1 MEEYR
6 EITRGQLFIRMMI
19 NPIFIAVYWFSF
31 YNLYTLCKFGRMNN
45 NLTMLLL
52 CLAFFVIYLI
62 IFIARSIKKPI
73 TIKPGRFIKNRN
85 IRLTYG
91 VIALIF
97 IFSLFIFYG
106 GKIYKTSIN
115 FNGKLSWLLKDLKDK
130 KTVELKHNNIYED
143 GIEGILQDINKKVP
157 MAQKLYI
164 ANNVDLKFDKEGTI
178 TSFDTF
184 LYGENKKGKLETY
197 LISYNKTKSS
207 KIMIYIHGNANSDFS
222 EDKLLEPFISTMKVI
237 PLKETISK
245 WNENQYGIL
254 YSGKRSFGY
263 NGSGVLY
270 IDSEGKTRSVRN
282 RDPEIIGYA
291 VSVYVPGK
299 ESTLTPYR
307 YILVDDLNNIKSE
320 TLNKGSKD
328 LPKEESNGVD
338 KFYLSEKTGYR
349 LEVTDAAAGSRA
361 YALEKTLDGG
371 TKWSLVNGDPFL
383 GDIGTA
389 GGIVFLDDRLGF
401 LCLAHSGGARGEL
414 YRTEDGGTTFTKI
427 SFPEVKVPLNG
438 AEPYNPFDLPGM
450 PTKEGENLNILVGQ
464 GSDGD
469 YNGGIKALYKSKDQG
484 KTWEYVKEAK
494 N

>member
-1 MEEYR
+1 MGEYR
-6 EITRGQLFIRMMI
+6 EITRGQLFIRMII

-45 NLTMLLL
+45 NLTILLL
-52 CLAFFVIYLI
+52 CLAFFVVYLL
-62 IFIARSIKKPI
+62 IFIVRSLKKPI
-73 TIKPGRFIKNRN
+73 TIKPGIFTKNKS
-85 IRLTYG
+85 IRMAYG
-91 VIALIF
+91 VIALTF

-115 FNGKLSWLLKDLKDK
+115 YNGKLSWILKDLKNK
-130 KTVELKHNNIYED
+130 KTVELKHNNIYAG
-143 GIEGILQDINKKVP
+143 GIEGILQDINEKVP
-157 MAQKLYI
+157 MASKLYI

-184 LYGENKKGKLETY
+184 LYGKNDKETLESY
-197 LISYNKTKSS
+197 LISYNKNKSS
-207 KIMIYIHGNANSDFS
+207 KITVYLHGNVNGDFN
-222 EDKLLEPFISTMKVI
+222 EDKLLEPLINTMKVI

-245 WNENQYGIL
+245 WDGNQYGIL

-270 IDSEGKTRSVRN
+270 IDSEGKTRAVRN

-320 TLNKGSKD
+320 TLTKGNKEQE
-328 LPKEESNGVD
+328 KEESNGRD
-338 KFYLSEKTGYR
+338 KFYLSQKIGYK

-383 GDIGTA
+383 GEIGVAA
-389 GGIVFLDDRLGF
+389 GITFLDERLGF

-414 YRTEDGGTTFTKI
+414 YRTEDGGATFTKI

-450 PTKEGENLNILVGQ
+450 PTKEGENINILVGQ

-469 YNGGIKALYKSKDQG
+469 YNGGIKALYRSKDQG
-484 KTWEYVKEAK
+484 KTWEYVKEDK

>member
-1 MEEYR
+1 MGEYKD
-6 EITRGQLFIRMMI
+6 ITRGQLFIRMMI

-62 IFIARSIKKPI
+62 IFIVRIFKKPI
-73 TIKPGRFIKNRN
+73 TIRKRIKNRN
-85 IRLTYG
+85 IRLAYG

-97 IFSLFIFYG
+97 MFSLFIFYG
-106 GKIYKTSIN
+106 GKIYKTSMN
-115 FNGKLSWLLKDLKDK
+115 FNGKLSWILKDLKDK

-157 MAQKLYI
+157 MVQKLYI

-178 TSFDTF
+178 TSFNTF
-184 LYGENKKGKLETY
+184 LYGKNDKDTLESY
-197 LISYNKTKSS
+197 LISYNKNESS
-207 KIMIYIHGNANSDFS
+207 KITIYLHGNVNGDFN
-222 EDKLLEPFISTMKVI
+222 EDKLLEPLISTMKVI

-245 WNENQYGIL
+245 WEESQFGIL

-270 IDSEGKTRSVRN
+270 IDSEGKTRSVGN

-320 TLNKGSKD
+320 TLTKGNKEQEE
-328 LPKEESNGVD
+328 EESNGID
-338 KFYLSEKTGYR
+338 KFYLSQKIGYK

-383 GDIGTA
+383 GEIGAAA
-389 GGIVFLDDRLGF
+389 GITFLDERLGF

-438 AEPYNPFDLPGM
+438 SEPYNPFDLPGM
-450 PTKEGENLNILVGQ
+450 PTKEGENLNISVGQ

-469 YNGGIKALYKSKDQG
+469 YNGGIKALYRSKDQG

>member
-1 MEEYR
+1 M
-6 EITRGQLFIRMMI
+6 LS
-19 NPIFIAVYWFSF
+19 IFV
-31 YNLYTLCKFGRMNN
+31 
-45 NLTMLLL
+45 
-52 CLAFFVIYLI
+52 VYLI
-62 IFIARSIKKPI
+62 IFIVRSLKKPI
-73 TIKPGRFIKNRN
+73 TIKSGGLIKNRN

-97 IFSLFIFYG
+97 MVSLFIFYG
-106 GKIYKTSIN
+106 GKICKTSMN
-115 FNGKLSWLLKDLKDK
+115 FNGKLSWILKDLKDK

-157 MAQKLYI
+157 MASKLYI
-164 ANNVDLKFDKEGTI
+164 ANNVDLKFDKEGII
-178 TSFDTF
+178 TSFNTF

-197 LISYNKTKSS
+197 LISYNKTKSR
-207 KIMIYIHGNANSDFS
+207 KITIYLHGNANADFND
-222 EDKLLEPFISTMKVI
+222 DKLLEPSINTMKVI

-245 WNENQYGIL
+245 WDENQYGIL

-307 YILVDDLNNIKSE
+307 YILVEDLNNIKSE

-328 LPKEESNGVD
+328 IPKEESNGVD

-371 TKWSLVNGDPFL
+371 TNWSLVMVIHF
-383 GDIGTA
+383 
-389 GGIVFLDDRLGF
+389 
-401 LCLAHSGGARGEL
+401 
-414 YRTEDGGTTFTKI
+414 
-427 SFPEVKVPLNG
+427 
-438 AEPYNPFDLPGM
+438 
-450 PTKEGENLNILVGQ
+450 
-464 GSDGD
+464 
-469 YNGGIKALYKSKDQG
+469 
-484 KTWEYVKEAK
+484 
-494 N
+494 

>member
-52 CLAFFVIYLI
+52 CLAFFVVYLI

-115 FNGKLSWLLKDLKDK
+115 FNGKLSWILKDLKDK

-143 GIEGILQDINKKVP
+143 GIEGILQDINEKTT
-157 MAQKLYI
+157 MAEKLYI
-164 ANNVDLKFDKEGTI
+164 SNNFDIKFDKEGTI
-178 TSFDTF
+178 ISFDTF
-184 LYGENKKGKLETY
+184 LYGKNDKDALESY
-197 LISYNKTKSS
+197 LISYDKNKSS
-207 KIMIYIHGNANSDFS
+207 KITVYLHGNVNGDFN
-222 EDKLLEPFISTMKVI
+222 EDKLLEPLLNTMKVI
-237 PLKETISK
+237 PLKESLSK
-245 WNENQYGIL
+245 WDESQFGIL
-254 YSGKRSFGY
+254 YYGKRSFGY
-263 NGSGVLY
+263 NSDGVVY
-270 IDSEGKTRSVRN
+270 INPEGKTTTVRKDN
-282 RDPEIIGYA
+282 SEIIGYA

-299 ESTLTPYR
+299 ENTLLPYR

-328 LPKEESNGVD
+328 IPKEESNGVD
-338 KFYLSEKTGYR
+338 KFYLSEETGYR

-401 LCLAHSGGARGEL
+401 LCLVHSGGARGEL

-484 KTWEYVKEAK
+484 KTWEYVKEDK